1 MKRSTGGKVQ
11 RRVNS
16 ALTDKYA
23 VLKKYFGYDSFRSG
37 QEEITDSL
45 TGKRDVLAVMS
56 TGAGKSLCYQI
67 PALLMRGITLVISP
81 LISLMQDQVRILKA
95 AGVPAAY
102 LNSSL
107 HPAQI
112 SLAIER
118 ASAGW
123 YKIIYVAPERLKSQR
138 FIDFALNT
146 EISMIAVDE
155 AHCIS
160 MWGHE
165 FRPGY
170 REIAD
175 FIALLPERPVTA
187 AFTAT
192 ADSRVREDIMN
203 MLRLREPFVYI
214 SGFDRPNLYFSVVNT
229 DDSTG
234 MDFSHNRGLEY
245 LCRYVSGRRNESGII
260 YCMTRNRTQKV
271 YEALSEAGIP
281 SCIYHAGLDVG
292 QRQRLQED
300 FTFDRVKVIV
310 ATSAFGMGIDKPDV
324 RYVIHYGIPPS
335 IEDYYQQAG
344 RAGRDGEKA
353 DCILISDYGSYMLIK
368 NNFIL
373 RPRDEEEDSLSPD
386 ERKRYISVQLDK
398 LGKMYRYASSEKIC
412 LRKIL
417 LEYFGEAAPDSCG
430 GCSVCRRK
438 SLTVKENDTVNYDR
452 DLYAKLKA
460 HVKILSLYSGVPVY
474 AIAGEAV
481 LKEIA
486 AVKPGNINALRK
498 INGLGAEKI
507 RKYGEDII
515 KIVNESR

>member
-1 MKRSTGGKVQ
+1 MRLCL
-11 RRVNS
+11 RRE
-16 ALTDKYA
+16 Y
-23 VLKKYFGYDSFRSG
+23 
-37 QEEITDSL
+37 
-45 TGKRDVLAVMS
+45 
-56 TGAGKSLCYQI
+56 
-67 PALLMRGITLVISP
+67 PH
-81 LISLMQDQVRILKA
+81 
-95 AGVPAAY
+95 AY
-102 LNSSL
+102 IN
-107 HPAQI
+107 
-112 SLAIER
+112 
-118 ASAGW
+118 
-123 YKIIYVAPERLKSQR
+123 
-138 FIDFALNT
+138 
-146 EISMIAVDE
+146 
-155 AHCIS
+155 
-160 MWGHE
+160 
-165 FRPGY
+165 
-170 REIAD
+170 
-175 FIALLPERPVTA
+175 
-187 AFTAT
+187 
-192 ADSRVREDIMN
+192 
-203 MLRLREPFVYI
+203 
-214 SGFDRPNLYFSVVNT
+214 
-229 DDSTG
+229 
-234 MDFSHNRGLEY
+234 
-245 LCRYVSGRRNESGII
+245 
-260 YCMTRNRTQKV
+260 
-271 YEALSEAGIP
+271 
-281 SCIYHAGLDVG
+281 AGLDVG

-368 NNFIL
+368 NNFII

-438 SLTVKENDTVNYDR
+438 SLTVKENDIVNYDR